1 MTSSSKPEVVAWS
14 WAYRGRHMATT
25 DYSQALELAE
35 PPYPTEVEPLIRLA
49 DYQRLQADHERLQAE
64 CEEELFCVRQDRDT
78 HFGEMM
84 RAIEQVDAMKAEC
97 EELRTALAESRA
109 NDLTAMGYLNQIRQ
123 LVGGDDLPDMV
134 ERVAKLQAECENLRK
149 DSERI
154 EWLGE
159 QTKKSYTGIS
169 FDYHRYVEDGYVVD
183 HGYRF
188 MRRHF
193 ASGFKDSLRKAIDA
207 AMEGDKP

>member
-1 MTSSSKPEVVAWS
+1 MKTNNPPIAAWAPGAALAKLASRRNNAPCVLTDGPAEFNDVA
-14 WAYRGRHMATT
+14 
-25 DYSQALELAE
+25 
-35 PPYPTEVEPLIRLA
+35 LIRLS
-49 DYQRLQADHERLQAE
+49 DYEALQAAY
-64 CEEELFCVRQDRDT
+64 EEELFQVRQTRDT
-78 HFGEMM
+78 HFGELM
-84 RAIEQVDAMKAEC
+84 RAIEQVDTLKAEC
-97 EELRTALAESRA
+97 E
-109 NDLTAMGYLNQIRQ
+109 
-123 LVGGDDLPDMV
+123 
-134 ERVAKLQAECENLRK
+134 KLRK
-149 DSERI
+149 DAERI

-207 AMEGDKP
+207 AMQETSHDQ